1 MDLPQVIIQIKRRFI
16 LLAVWRIRM
25 LFWANTNEVTTLS
38 VRMLQNNAIA
48 KKKKRKKMR
57 GCGWLSD
64 VWTSCVLIG
73 ALQILWWYTAD
84 PIHSRCMASSH
95 TVSKAGKIIWW
106 SVAWSTAS
114 ASMPSESFFSVWED
128 ALNIFLT
135 EEPHAPEME
144 KLMNFLFNLFK
155 TVKWDFCFYRMIRSC
170 QHMQACND
178 FWYQYRQ

>member
-1 MDLPQVIIQIKRRFI
+1 MDLPQIIIQMTQNKRAPRFI
-16 LLAVWRIRM
+16 LLAVWEIRT
-25 LFWANTNEVTTLS
+25 LFCANTNEVTTLS
-38 VRMLQNNAIA
+38 VRMLQNDAIA
-48 KKKKRKKMR
+48 KKKKKKKMG

-114 ASMPSESFFSVWED
+114 ASMPSESFFFSVWED
-128 ALNIFLT
+128 ALNILLS
-135 EEPHAPEME
+135 EEPDAPEME
-144 KLMNFLFNLFK
+144 KLMNFLF
-155 TVKWDFCFYRMIRSC
+155 
-170 QHMQACND
+170 
-178 FWYQYRQ
+178 